1 MDDVEQR
8 SLAQRWRSMAD
19 GLADTPAAAV
29 YRRCA
34 ADLEKIIQAPNEH
47 PRGYVRVAVIHGIT
61 ERVDILMSEHGHYGL
76 EVYSE
81 TPGHDR
87 TVAFP
92 DGRLE
97 IAPTAI
103 YTPDMCWQ
111 EALSR
116 AARLAGR
123 TDPPPTKPR

>member
-1 MDDVEQR
+1 MFDVELQ
-8 SLAQRWRSMAD
+8 SLLQRWRSTAD
-19 GLADTPAAAV
+19 GLADAAAVAV

-34 ADLEKIIQAPNEH
+34 ADLEKILQAPNEH
-47 PRGYVRVAVIHGIT
+47 PLGYVRVAVIHGIT
-61 ERVDILMSEHGHYGL
+61 ERVDVLMSEHGRYGL

-81 TPGHDR
+81 TPGHNR

-97 IAPTAI
+97 TAPTAI
-103 YTPDMCWQ
+103 YTPDMRWE

-123 TDPPPTKPR
+123 TDPPPAQPR